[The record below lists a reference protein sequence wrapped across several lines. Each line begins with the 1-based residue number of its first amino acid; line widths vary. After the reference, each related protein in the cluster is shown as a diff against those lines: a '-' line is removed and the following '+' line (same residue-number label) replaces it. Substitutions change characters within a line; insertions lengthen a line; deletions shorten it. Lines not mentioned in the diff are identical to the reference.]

1 MEGSPGKFSLEPS
14 VVLGDSDCQERSP
27 LSSISSLIHFS
38 QKSVM
43 PHFLFLLTLLGMI
56 ASHCLFLPKMTKEL
70 LTSHQLWALVVDDY
84 NSRFPAPLCGTVIKG
99 Q

>member
-43 PHFLFLLTLLGMI
+43 PPLSLSAYFSGNDSIPLPVFAKDDKGTSNFTSALGF
-56 ASHCLFLPKMTKEL
+56 S
-70 LTSHQLWALVVDDY
+70 
-84 NSRFPAPLCGTVIKG
+84 SR
-99 Q
+99 